1 MIAAE
6 KSGRYAR
13 VMELDPKYVD
23 TIVYR
28 WQDYA
33 GPKAT
38 RESDGVT
45 FDDLTSEAVGVCGE

>member
-13 VMELDPKYVD
+13 VMELGPTYVD
-23 TIVYR
+23 TIVRR

-33 GPKAT
+33 DQKAN

-45 FDDLTSEAVGVCGE
+45 FDDLASKAVGVCGE